1 MPLLVSD
8 RSSKVSTRHVS
19 LATPRN
25 FYFYANLKLFI
36 APGGTG
42 TLFHP
47 FGIMKGMAAAFV
59 TRPSRRFPALLHEST
74 VLSLNDVRVDVFDSH
89 HSSSI
94 LADSSTSADVVADA
108 LSTQDIIVGSIIAVI
123 LAFGYSYLNG
133 QSSSSNFV
141 SWSSQTNK
149 EDKLLAEVET
159 TTTTTQTDDDNVFDA
174 NEWKDISREENY
186 VLYNTKIK
194 SSLQQQ
200 RQSNSPKLQ
209 RKTENKWVLVALL
222 ALFVPI
228 FSVEFFFALSRQFLC
243 EIGDPS
249 DRIEV
254 VQKLCSPVR

>member
-1 MPLLVSD
+1 M
-8 RSSKVSTRHVS
+8 
-19 LATPRN
+19 
-25 FYFYANLKLFI
+25 
-36 APGGTG
+36 
-42 TLFHP
+42 
-47 FGIMKGMAAAFV
+47 AAFV
-59 TRPSRRFPALLHEST
+59 TQPSRRFPALFHKSAASS
-74 VLSLNDVRVDVFDSH
+74 VGVRVDVIDS

-94 LADSSTSADVVADA
+94 LAHSPTSTDVVADA

-141 SWSSQTNK
+141 SWSSQTT
-149 EDKLLAEVET
+149 VET
-159 TTTTTQTDDDNVFDA
+159 ATTQTDDDNVFDA

-186 VLYNTKIK
+186 VLYNTRIK

-200 RQSNSPKLQ
+200 RQSNNPKLQ

>member
-1 MPLLVSD
+1 M
-8 RSSKVSTRHVS
+8 
-19 LATPRN
+19 
-25 FYFYANLKLFI
+25 
-36 APGGTG
+36 
-42 TLFHP
+42 
-47 FGIMKGMAAAFV
+47 AAFV
-59 TRPSRRFPALLHEST
+59 THPSRRRFPALLHEST
-74 VLSLNDVRVDVFDSH
+74 ALSLNVRVDVFDSH
-89 HSSSI
+89 SSSI
-94 LADSSTSADVVADA
+94 LANSSTSADVVADA

-159 TTTTTQTDDDNVFDA
+159 TTTTTTTTQTEDDNVFDA
-174 NEWKDISREENY
+174 TDWKDISREENY
-186 VLYNTKIK
+186 VLYNTRIK

-200 RQSNSPKLQ
+200 RQSNNPKLQ

-254 VQKLCSPVR
+254 VQKLCSPVK

>member
-1 MPLLVSD
+1 MQEPISERWSVHSTWGKQTIKVLV
-8 RSSKVSTRHVS
+8 
-19 LATPRN
+19 
-25 FYFYANLKLFI
+25 
-36 APGGTG
+36 
-42 TLFHP
+42 
-47 FGIMKGMAAAFV
+47 
-59 TRPSRRFPALLHEST
+59 
-74 VLSLNDVRVDVFDSH
+74 DS

-94 LADSSTSADVVADA
+94 LADSPTSTDVVADA
-108 LSTQDIIVGSIIAVI
+108 LSTQDIIVGGIIAVI

-149 EDKLLAEVET
+149 LLAAVET
-159 TTTTTQTDDDNVFDA
+159 ATQTDDDNVFDA

-186 VLYNTKIK
+186 VLYNTRIK

-200 RQSNSPKLQ
+200 RQSNNPKLQ

-222 ALFVPI
+222 ALFLPI

>member
-1 MPLLVSD
+1 ME
-8 RSSKVSTRHVS
+8 
-19 LATPRN
+19 
-25 FYFYANLKLFI
+25 
-36 APGGTG
+36 
-42 TLFHP
+42 
-47 FGIMKGMAAAFV
+47 AFV
-59 TRPSRRFPALLHEST
+59 THPSRRFPALLYKST
-74 VLSLNDVRVDVFDSH
+74 ALSLNVRVDVFDSH
-89 HSSSI
+89 SSSI
-94 LADSSTSADVVADA
+94 LANSSTSADVVADA

-149 EDKLLAEVET
+149 EEKLLAEVET
-159 TTTTTQTDDDNVFDA
+159 TTTTTTDDDNVFDA
-174 NEWKDISREENY
+174 TEWKDISREENY
-186 VLYNTKIK
+186 VLYNTRIK

-200 RQSNSPKLQ
+200 RQSNNPKLQ

-254 VQKLCSPVR
+254 VQKLCSPVK

>member
-1 MPLLVSD
+1 M
-8 RSSKVSTRHVS
+8 
-19 LATPRN
+19 
-25 FYFYANLKLFI
+25 
-36 APGGTG
+36 
-42 TLFHP
+42 
-47 FGIMKGMAAAFV
+47 AAFV
-59 TRPSRRFPALLHEST
+59 THPSRRFPALLHKST
-74 VLSLNDVRVDVFDSH
+74 ASSVSVRVDVVDS
-89 HSSSI
+89 HSSSSII
-94 LADSSTSADVVADA
+94 LADSPTSADVVADA

-159 TTTTTQTDDDNVFDA
+159 TTQTDDDNVFDA

-186 VLYNTKIK
+186 VLYNTRIK

-200 RQSNSPKLQ
+200 RQSNTKRQS
-209 RKTENKWVLVALL
+209 KTENKWVLVALL
-222 ALFVPI
+222 LLFVPI

>member
-1 MPLLVSD
+1 M
-8 RSSKVSTRHVS
+8 
-19 LATPRN
+19 
-25 FYFYANLKLFI
+25 
-36 APGGTG
+36 
-42 TLFHP
+42 
-47 FGIMKGMAAAFV
+47 AAFV
-59 TRPSRRFPALLHEST
+59 THPSRRFPALLHKS
-74 VLSLNDVRVDVFDSH
+74 VASSVVSVRVDVFDSH
-89 HSSSI
+89 FSSI
-94 LADSSTSADVVADA
+94 LANDSSTSADVVADA

-159 TTTTTQTDDDNVFDA
+159 TTTTTTTTTDDDNVFDA
-174 NEWKDISREENY
+174 TDWKDISREENY
-186 VLYNTKIK
+186 VLYNTRIK

-249 DRIEV
+249 DRLEL
-254 VQKLCSPVR
+254 VQKLCSPVSEITV

>member
-1 MPLLVSD
+1 M
-8 RSSKVSTRHVS
+8 
-19 LATPRN
+19 
-25 FYFYANLKLFI
+25 
-36 APGGTG
+36 
-42 TLFHP
+42 
-47 FGIMKGMAAAFV
+47 AAFV
-59 TRPSRRFPALLHEST
+59 TQPSRRFPALFHKSAASS
-74 VLSLNDVRVDVFDSH
+74 VGVRVDVIDS

-94 LADSSTSADVVADA
+94 LAHSPTSTDVVADA

-141 SWSSQTNK
+141 SWSSQT
-149 EDKLLAEVET
+149 KLLAEVET
-159 TTTTTQTDDDNVFDA
+159 TTTTKTITQTDDDNVFDA

-186 VLYNTKIK
+186 VLYNTRIK

-200 RQSNSPKLQ
+200 RQSNNPKLQ

>member
-1 MPLLVSD
+1 M
-8 RSSKVSTRHVS
+8 
-19 LATPRN
+19 
-25 FYFYANLKLFI
+25 
-36 APGGTG
+36 
-42 TLFHP
+42 
-47 FGIMKGMAAAFV
+47 MGMVAAFV
-59 TRPSRRFPALLHEST
+59 TQPSRRFPALFHKS
-74 VLSLNDVRVDVFDSH
+74 VASSVSVRVDVVDS

-94 LADSSTSADVVADA
+94 LADSPTSTDVVADA

-149 EDKLLAEVET
+149 LLAEVET
-159 TTTTTQTDDDNVFDA
+159 ATTQTDDDNVFDA

-186 VLYNTKIK
+186 VLYNTRIK

-200 RQSNSPKLQ
+200 RQSNNPKLQ

>member
-1 MPLLVSD
+1 M
-8 RSSKVSTRHVS
+8 
-19 LATPRN
+19 
-25 FYFYANLKLFI
+25 
-36 APGGTG
+36 
-42 TLFHP
+42 
-47 FGIMKGMAAAFV
+47 AAFV
-59 TRPSRRFPALLHEST
+59 THPSRQFPALLHKST
-74 VLSLNDVRVDVFDSH
+74 GY
-89 HSSSI
+89 SSSI

-141 SWSSQTNK
+141 SWSSQTN
-149 EDKLLAEVET
+149 EDNSAAET
-159 TTTTTQTDDDNVFDA
+159 TTTTMQTDDDNVFDA

-186 VLYNTKIK
+186 VLYNTRIK

-200 RQSNSPKLQ
+200 RQSNTKRQS
-209 RKTENKWVLVALL
+209 KTENKWVLVALL
-222 ALFVPI
+222 VLFVPI